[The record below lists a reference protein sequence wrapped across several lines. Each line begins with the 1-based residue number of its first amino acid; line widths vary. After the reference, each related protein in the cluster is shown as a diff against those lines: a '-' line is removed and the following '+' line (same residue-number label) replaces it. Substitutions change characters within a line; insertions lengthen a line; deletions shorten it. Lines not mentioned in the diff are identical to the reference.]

1 MKTKLN
7 FRLLAVLLLLITFN
21 LFGERGNSA
30 FAQEEYVKVTDV
42 SDLQVNE
49 KVVIVA
55 SDYDVALSTNQKT
68 NNRGQ
73 TTVTKSGDKVTWTGN
88 VQILTLEKGN
98 INGTFA
104 FNTGSG
110 YLYAAS
116 SSSNHLKTQNSLT
129 DNSSW
134 TISISNG
141 VAEIIAQGD
150 NTHNKLMY
158 NQSSELFS
166 CYISGQKE
174 VSLYKSVSSGEPS
187 KEEQSLSFSV
197 STVNVSLGEDFT
209 EPTLNGAQTDV
220 SYTSSNTD
228 VASVDTKT
236 GDITIVG
243 VGTTTITA
251 TAAESDDYYGAKAT
265 YELIVSNPNVK
276 NVTFDFTNPGSLG
289 YPDPKTGEAGAISFE
304 ANVKKG
310 DVTMSATHGGTETRF
325 WNSNGKI
332 ELRVYKNGGSITFSV
347 PDECVIEKIEFTG
360 SNIVN
365 LLVKDIAVENRIWE
379 GNERNVTFT
388 ATGTANIK
396 TATITYIKYPFINI
410 SSVGYAT
417 FYTDQVYK
425 MPEGLEGA
433 IISAV
438 DGVNLAAN
446 YCYQSGD
453 VVPANTA
460 LLIRGAEGKYI
471 CDFATTEEIAPE
483 GNMLHGLLE
492 DGVTT
497 SEVANAKYYKLAN
510 DSEDGLGFYWG
521 ADNGGAFNIQANKA
535 YLVVPGTSAVRG
547 FSLKDMETT
556 GVVQVKSGNAE
567 QRIYD
572 INGRVMNV
580 KQMNALQKGIY
591 VVNGKKYIVK

>member
-1 MKTKLN
+1 MKTKLYL
-7 FRLLAVLLLLITFN
+7 RLLAFLLLLTTFN
-21 LFGERGNSA
+21 VLGGGKSA
-30 FAQEEYVKVTDV
+30 FAQDFVKVTDV
-42 SDLQVNE
+42 SDLQVND
-49 KVVIVA
+49 KVIIVA
-55 SDYDVALSTNQKT
+55 SGYDVALSTTQNK

-73 TTVTKSGDKVTWTGN
+73 ATVTKSEDKVTLTGD

-134 TISISNG
+134 KISISNG
-141 VAEIIAQGD
+141 VTEIIAQG
-150 NTHNKLMY
+150 NYTHNKLMY

-166 CYISGQKE
+166 CYISGQE
-174 VSLYKSVSSGEPS
+174 DVSLYKSVSSGESS

-251 TAAESDDYYGAKAT
+251 TAAESDDYYGANAT
-265 YELIVSNPNVK
+265 YELIVSNPNEK
-276 NVTFDFTNPGSLG
+276 NVTFDFTNPESLG
-289 YPDPKTGEAGAISFE
+289 YSVPDVGGELIFDKSVR
-304 ANVKKG
+304 NG
-310 DVTMSATHGGTETRF
+310 DVTMSATHGGTKTRF
-325 WNSNGKI
+325 WNSGGNVDFRI
-332 ELRVYKNGGSITFSV
+332 YKDGGSITFSV
-347 PDECVIEKIEFTG
+347 LDDCEITKVLFEG
-360 SNIVN
+360 SDLKNIGETD
-365 LLVKDIAVENRIWE
+365 KTWE
-379 GNERNVTFT
+379 GNERSVTFT
-388 ATGTANIK
+388 ATGTAKIK

-453 VVPANTA
+453 IVPANTA

-471 CDFATTEEIAPE
+471 CDFATTEDIAPE